1 MFSGWPAI
9 YLLKNY
15 DAVKPDQSIK
25 PQLMLTGDLLGAY
38 LGVCSLHYSHA
49 TLTHE
54 ASVCRANHVLQPI
67 LFLSLFIIYKLVY
80 GTRFRSLSDF
90 EDAYFL
96 PNFDQEPLAKRPH
109 GFKAWIKEI
118 WSFAK

>member
-9 YLLKNY
+9 YLLKNHNS
-15 DAVKPDQSIK
+15 VKPDQSIK
-25 PQLMLTGDLLGAY
+25 PQLMLIGDLLGAY
-38 LGVCSLHYSHA
+38 LGVCSLYPFSCHSYPQG
-49 TLTHE
+49 L
-54 ASVCRANHVLQPI
+54 CRANHVLQPI
-67 LFLSLFIIYKLVY
+67 LFLSLFIIYKIVY
-80 GTRFRSLSDF
+80 GTRFRSVSDF

-118 WSFAK
+118 WSFTK